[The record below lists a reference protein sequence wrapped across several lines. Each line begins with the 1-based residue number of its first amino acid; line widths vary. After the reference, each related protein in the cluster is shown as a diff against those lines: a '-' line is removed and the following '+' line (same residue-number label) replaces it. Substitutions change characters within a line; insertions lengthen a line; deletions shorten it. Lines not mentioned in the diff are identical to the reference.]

1 MIEKKKIF
9 EKRLKH
15 VHVAFATRCKGEFEK
30 LVRVI
35 LKNKKSFHQK
45 ILELLWEA
53 AWEQRKHGAEDEL
66 GHGVV

>member
-1 MIEKKKIF
+1 M
-9 EKRLKH
+9 
-15 VHVAFATRCKGEFEK
+15 AFATQCKGEFEK

-35 LKNKKSFHQK
+35 LKNKKSFDQK

-66 GHGVV
+66 GHGVEYM